1 MVGVIFILAVI
12 FKELFPFFD
21 NFFLIQVAVRT
32 RPFNAREKARNAK
45 LIVEMSGTSTKITNP
60 DVKNSF
66 KKYFVKN
73 KFIGRE

>member
-1 MVGVIFILAVI
+1 MVGVIFSIAVI

-21 NFFLIQVAVRT
+21 IFLIQVAVRT

-60 DVKNSF
+60 DVRNCF